1 MATTATTSR
10 EDAERLIE
18 TFIDA
23 WAVLDVDRIMEHFTD
38 EPTWHNMPM
47 EAAVG
52 TDAVRGA
59 ITAFAAMS
67 SGIRFEILHQVI
79 DGDLI
84 LNERV
89 DHLDVNGRTIPLPVA
104 GVFELRD
111 GKIHI
116 WRDYFDLAAF
126 TNGISGEG

>member
-59 ITAFAAMS
+59 IAAFAAMS

-111 GKIHI
+111 GKIHT